1 MTFFRSSPPD
11 SSKDET
17 PKSPLSISSSSSPP
31 QKPQPAGPGPQFKNR
46 IQSWM
51 KDAEEDAEKA
61 EQYLDKKREK
71 RSANKDIV
79 DKTDVMKTMEAIEK
93 ESSSKRKK
101 TPPGA
106 ASETERKKQLIR
118 ALGRKPSEERV
129 SVYVRKS
136 SVDHSAAAAA
146 SPKNSPTEPE
156 NKTKQFMDTMAARNR
171 KVSSSAGY
179 GPI

>member
-1 MTFFRSSPPD
+1 MFFRSSPPD
-11 SSKDET
+11 SSKDESS
-17 PKSPLSISSSSSPP
+17 PKSPSTSVN
-31 QKPQPAGPGPQFKNR
+31 QKHQPAPQFKNR

-71 RSANKDIV
+71 RSATKDIV

-136 SVDHSAAAAA
+136 SVDHTP
-146 SPKNSPTEPE
+146 PKNSPSTEEPE
-156 NKTKQFMDTMAARNR
+156 NKTKQFLDSMAARNR
-171 KVSSSAGY
+171 QVR
-179 GPI
+179 ITC

>member
-1 MTFFRSSPPD
+1 M
-11 SSKDET
+11 
-17 PKSPLSISSSSSPP
+17 
-31 QKPQPAGPGPQFKNR
+31 QKFIPTYHG
-46 IQSWM
+46 S
-51 KDAEEDAEKA
+51 
-61 EQYLDKKREK
+61 QYLYHTLSLKI
-71 RSANKDIV
+71 NKINSFQ
-79 DKTDVMKTMEAIEK
+79 

-136 SVDHSAAAAA
+136 SVGDSV

-156 NKTKQFMDTMAARNR
+156 NKTKQFMDSMAARN
-171 KVSSSAGY
+171 KHVG
-179 GPI
+179 